1 MPIQP
6 DISARPIDLKIE
18 CATRVPPSV
27 IYEAWTEGFDKWFAA
42 PGTLLMTGKIDE
54 PFFFETHFDGGRHA
68 HYGRFLKLEPDKYMQ
83 LTWVTGNPGTLGA
96 ETILTVE
103 LEPHETGSRVTLT
116 QAGFFDEESR
126 DGHADAWPTVFE
138 HLDNC
143 LSNEA

>member
-1 MPIQP
+1 MRIQP
-6 DISARPIDLKIE
+6 DISARPIELKIE
-18 CATRVPPSV
+18 CTTRVPPSV
-27 IYEAWTEGFDKWFAA
+27 IYRAWTEEFDKWFAA
-42 PGTLLMTGKIDE
+42 PGTLLMKGEINV

-103 LEPHETGSRVTLT
+103 LEPHEDGSRVMLT

-126 DGHADAWPTVFE
+126 DGHADAWPKVFE
-138 HLDNC
+138 HLDSC
-143 LSNEA
+143 LGDET